1 MPVRRT
7 LRFVFVLFAAAALA
21 APAAP
26 AAERM
31 WIGFHDD
38 PSFRWV
44 TDRESRIE
52 SSASQG
58 ASVMRLLVHWDQT
71 ARQRPA
77 LASDSFDPAYNF
89 DDLDDAIRTAQEQDM
104 EVLLSLVGTPRWA
117 NGGKPPNVMPRS
129 LGDFTAFARAIA
141 SRYSGR
147 FEGYPFVR
155 FWSIWN
161 EPNLQLFLTPQF
173 DGRGRSVAPR
183 NYARLYAAGYEGIK
197 AGNRR
202 ALVAIGETSARGT
215 DNPSGARPVHSPGR
229 FLEGVARANP
239 RLKFDAWAHHPYP
252 FRPNLRPSQK
262 VLWPNVTLGSLP
274 ELERNLSRL
283 FKRKSVP
290 IWVTEYGHETKPQD
304 AFGVPYS
311 KQSAYLRE
319 AIAIART
326 YPFVSMFIW
335 FVYQDDPGQPWESG
349 LYTRA
354 GVNKGSAPSRFSSS
368 ARPLDPRNAVLALRR
383 GTVSPAVML
392 HTRRFCV
399 VDSRGE
405 TIGVT
410 WRVRLAG
417 RLVGVG
423 QRAAP
428 LQADCTIN
436 LRLGGFRVA
445 KKGSYVATFELNDIN
460 GEKLTRRVTIRSS

>member
-1 MPVRRT
+1 MRRT
-7 LRFVFVLFAAAALA
+7 LRLVFVLFAAAALA
-21 APAAP
+21 APAAH

-44 TDRESRIE
+44 DDRASRIE

-71 ARQRPA
+71 ARERPA
-77 LASDSFDPAYNF
+77 LPSDPFDAAYNF

-117 NGGKPPNVMPRS
+117 NGGKTPNVMPRR

-161 EPNLQLFLTPQF
+161 EPNLQVFLAPQF
-173 DGRGRSVAPR
+173 DGHGRSVAPR
-183 NYARLYAAGYEGIK
+183 NYARLYASGYEGIK

-215 DNPSGARPVHSPGR
+215 DNASGVRPVHSPGR
-229 FLEGVARANP
+229 FLEAVARANP

-252 FRPNLRPSQK
+252 FRPNLKPSQK
-262 VLWPNVTLGSLP
+262 VRWPNVTLGSLP
-274 ELERNLSRL
+274 ELETNLSRL

-311 KQSAYLRE
+311 KQAAYLRE

-326 YPFVSMFIW
+326 YPFVTMFVW

-349 LYTRA
+349 LYTRT
-354 GVNKGSAPSRFSSS
+354 GINKGSAPSRFSSS
-368 ARPLDPRNAVLALRR
+368 ARPLDARNVLLSLRQ
-383 GTVSPAVML
+383 GTASPAVTL
-392 HTRRFCV
+392 YTRRFCV
-399 VDSRGE
+399 VDAVGE

-417 RLVGVG
+417 RLVDVG

-428 LQADCTIN
+428 LQAGCTIY

-445 KKGSYVATFELNDIN
+445 KKGSYSATFELNDIN

>member
-1 MPVRRT
+1 MRQT
-7 LRFVFVLFAAAALA
+7 LRLVLVLFAASALS
-21 APAAP
+21 APAAL

-44 TDRESRIE
+44 GDRASRIE

-58 ASVMRLLVHWDQT
+58 ASVMRLLVHWNQT
-71 ARQRPA
+71 AAQRPA
-77 LASDSFDPAYNF
+77 LASDPFDPAYRL

-104 EVLLSLVGTPRWA
+104 EVLLSIVGTPRWA
-117 NGGKPPNVMPRS
+117 NGGRTPNVMPRR
-129 LGDFTAFARAIA
+129 LADFTAFARAIA

-147 FEGYPFVR
+147 YDGYPFVR

-173 DGRGRSVAPR
+173 DRRGRSIAPR
-183 NYARLYAAGYEGIK
+183 NYARLYAAGYLGIK

-202 ALVAIGETSARGT
+202 ALVAMGETSARGT
-215 DNPSGARPVHSPGR
+215 DNASGVRPTHSPGR
-229 FLEGVARANP
+229 FLEVVARANP

-252 FRPNLRPSQK
+252 FRPNLKPSQK
-262 VLWPNVTLGSLP
+262 VRWPNVTLGSLP
-274 ELERNLSRL
+274 ELEKNLSRL

-290 IWVTEYGHETKPQD
+290 VWVTEYGHETRPQD

-326 YPFVSMFIW
+326 YPFVTMFIW
-335 FVYQDDPGQPWESG
+335 FVYQDDPGQPWDSG
-349 LYTRA
+349 LYTQTGA
-354 GVNKGSAPSRFSSS
+354 NKGSAPSRFSAA
-368 ARPLDPRNAVLALRR
+368 ARPLDARNAVLSLRR
-383 GTVSPAVML
+383 GTASPAVTL
-392 HTRRFCV
+392 YTRRFCV
-399 VDSRGE
+399 VDRAGE

-410 WRVRLAG
+410 WRARIAG
-417 RLVGVG
+417 RLVDVG
-423 QRAAP
+423 QGAVP
-428 LQADCTIN
+428 LQANCTIN
-436 LRLGGFRVA
+436 LRLAGFRVA
-445 KKGSYVATFELNDIN
+445 NKASYVVTFELNDIN
-460 GEKLTRRVTIRSS
+460 GEELTRRVTIRGS